1 MSPLHACAPRSALDW
16 LAVPPK
22 RMSLLPSSVRRMTPA
37 RVRDDPRLRAAAV
50 GLGLIPPRTMHTAAE
65 AQLLEKLARGRTC
78 VVEIGVYEGSSALV
92 LLDAL
97 AAGATLHL
105 IDPFGHQ
112 PGALRAG
119 WAATERTTRRVVA
132 RAAAA
137 AGDRSPRVG
146 WHIERSEETARG
158 WRGPPVDLLF
168 VDGDHT
174 AAGVALDWS
183 CWHEL
188 VAADGHVVFHDAR
201 SAPGSPAGISDV
213 IGVVDELFREDGAAG
228 WEIVREVDRAV
239 AVRRVAA

>member
-1 MSPLHACAPRSALDW
+1 
-16 LAVPPK
+16 
-22 RMSLLPSSVRRMTPA
+22 MTPA
-37 RVRDDPRLRAAAV
+37 RLRDDPRLRAAAV

-65 AQLLEKLARGRTC
+65 AQLLQELARGRRC

-97 AAGATLHL
+97 GSDATLHL

-137 AGDRSPRVG
+137 AGDASPRVV
-146 WHIERSEETARG
+146 WHIERSEDTAGG
-158 WRGPPVDLLF
+158 WRGPPVDLVF

-188 VAADGHVVFHDAR
+188 VAADGYVVFHDAR
-201 SAPGSPAGISDV
+201 SAPGSPPGIDDV
-213 IGVVDELFREDGAAG
+213 IGVVDGLFREGGAAG
-228 WEIVREVDRAV
+228 WEIAREVDRAV
-239 AVRRVAA
+239 AVRRAATQAA